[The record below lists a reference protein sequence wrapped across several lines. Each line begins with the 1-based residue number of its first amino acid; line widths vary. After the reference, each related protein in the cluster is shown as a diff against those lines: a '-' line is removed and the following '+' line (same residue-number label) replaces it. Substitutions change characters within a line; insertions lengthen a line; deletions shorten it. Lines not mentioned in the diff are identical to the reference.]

1 MNECNIARDLIPLQ
15 EEGLLSSDSV
25 EFIRQHASRC
35 PACSA
40 ILDRAAQGLPEL
52 NPRDAEAEKKRIR
65 QALRRDRWKTAGKTL
80 LAVLILMIPMV
91 FYTFLTLREWGYFYP
106 IEATYPSPDGS
117 QILELVEPE
126 HLFNPSDGY
135 LIRFRLPKG
144 YLNRYPTIWTAIE
157 PHWAPDNTHLLL
169 ITDSPEDGPQIRIVD
184 TTVMLTQGGTWEIP
198 GMSENLIPVLTD
210 LCKSA
215 AHKTNVWTDISF
227 SFSRWEENSELIVF
241 RYETDL
247 GQSGQ
252 ITYHWPTQ
260 TLADLPW

>member
-1 MNECNIARDLIPLQ
+1 
-15 EEGLLSSDSV
+15 
-25 EFIRQHASRC
+25 
-35 PACSA
+35 
-40 ILDRAAQGLPEL
+40 
-52 NPRDAEAEKKRIR
+52 
-65 QALRRDRWKTAGKTL
+65 
-80 LAVLILMIPMV
+80 
-91 FYTFLTLREWGYFYP
+91 
-106 IEATYPSPDGS
+106 
-117 QILELVEPE
+117 
-126 HLFNPSDGY
+126 
-135 LIRFRLPKG
+135 
-144 YLNRYPTIWTAIE
+144 
-157 PHWAPDNTHLLL
+157 
-169 ITDSPEDGPQIRIVD
+169 
-184 TTVMLTQGGTWEIP
+184 MLTQGGTWEIP